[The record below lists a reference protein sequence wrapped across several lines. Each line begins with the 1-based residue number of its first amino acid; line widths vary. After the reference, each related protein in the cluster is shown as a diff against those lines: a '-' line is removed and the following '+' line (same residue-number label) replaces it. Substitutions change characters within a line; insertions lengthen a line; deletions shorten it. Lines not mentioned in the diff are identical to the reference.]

1 MTTLKSRIEKLESRT
16 RPGTV
21 LIASTQPGESIQA
34 AIERTARAWKRPA
47 ESFLVKIALDFH
59 GGIHV

>member
-21 LIASTQPGESIQA
+21 LIALAERGETAEQA
-34 AIERTARAWKRPA
+34 IARTARAWKRPA
-47 ESFLVKIALDFH
+47 ESFLVKIALNF
-59 GGIHV
+59 GGSHA